1 MNKQKENGMKL
12 TKNWHSNKPAHKPKR
27 IGPKPKNIPFQLLGL
42 PGPTEEKKSN
52 SIDEVRR
59 QAVLMSS
66 RGFREALRS
75 SPVTPSAKSNGRNNK
90 PKPRRGATE

>member
-1 MNKQKENGMKL
+1 MKL
-12 TKNWHSNKPAHKPKR
+12 TKNWQGNKSTHKPKR
-27 IGPKPKNIPFQLLGL
+27 FGPKPKKIPLQLLGF
-42 PGPTEEKKSN
+42 PGLTEEGKSN

-75 SPVTPSAKSNGRNNK
+75 SPATPSAKSNGRNKK